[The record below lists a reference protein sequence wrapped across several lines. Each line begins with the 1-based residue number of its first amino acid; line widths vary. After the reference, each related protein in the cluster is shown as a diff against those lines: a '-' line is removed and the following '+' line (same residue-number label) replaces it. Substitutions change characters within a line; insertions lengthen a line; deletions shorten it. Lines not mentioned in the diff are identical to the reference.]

1 MWAVWPVGGERQR
14 TKRSEKAEQCRRVEA
29 QALIALCETK
39 KVWNAECVK
48 TEEGQRPNSGGVRE
62 VEELNFQVSVLF
74 V

>member
-1 MWAVWPVGGERQR
+1 MWAVWLVGSERQR

-39 KVWNAECVK
+39 KVWNAKCVK
-48 TEEGQRPNSGGVRE
+48 TEEGQRPDSRGVRE